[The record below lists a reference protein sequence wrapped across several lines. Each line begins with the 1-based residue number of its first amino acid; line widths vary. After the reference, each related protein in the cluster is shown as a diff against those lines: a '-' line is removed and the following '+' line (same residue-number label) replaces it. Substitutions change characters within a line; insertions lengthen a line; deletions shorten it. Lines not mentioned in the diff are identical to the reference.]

1 MENDIRLDDLH
12 PTYQQIVRV
21 IGIEN
26 TVKLGKELG
35 GEQFYLP
42 KLDMCLARVK
52 KRKII
57 EEFKGGNYK
66 ELAMKYR
73 VTSFWVR
80 DIIKEHRRKKV
91 LNAG

>member
-1 MENDIRLDDLH
+1 MENDICPNDLP
-12 PTYQQIVRV
+12 PTYQQIARV

-26 TVKLGKELG
+26 AVKLGKELG

-42 KLDMCLARVK
+42 KLDICLARVK

-57 EEFKGGNYK
+57 EEFKGGNYR
-66 ELAMKYR
+66 EIAMKYG

-80 DIIKEHRRKKV
+80 DIIREHRRQK
-91 LNAG
+91 LSNAG